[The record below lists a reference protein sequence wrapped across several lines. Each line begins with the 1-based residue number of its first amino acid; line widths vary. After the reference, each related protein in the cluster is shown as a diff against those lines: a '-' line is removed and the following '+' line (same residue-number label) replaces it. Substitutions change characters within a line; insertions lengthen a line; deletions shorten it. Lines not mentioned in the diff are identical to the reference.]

1 MSTVGI
7 IANPA
12 SGKDIRRLV
21 THASVFNNH
30 EKAHILKRALMAL
43 DVLGVEQV
51 LFMPDYYDLVDRSLE
66 GLHLSLEAISLQI
79 NMYAD
84 ERDSIEA
91 ARRFC
96 ESDVGCIITIGGD
109 GTNRAVAMGCSDIP
123 IVAISTG
130 TNNVFPCMLESTV
143 AGLAAGLVARKMV
156 DVEKATYTAKRLEV
170 YVDGQMAEIALIDVV
185 ATTELFIGS
194 RALWDPRR
202 IREIVLARAEPSSI
216 GMSSIGGCLHPVGPR
231 DAEGLYLRLG
241 QGSGA
246 PPGTG
251 AASSTRVL
259 APVGPG
265 LIIPVDIQSHRLLS
279 LGEEVVLE
287 PAACTIAVDGER
299 QIEVFPEQ
307 KVSVRLTN
315 RGPRVVDVQQCM
327 REASQHGVL
336 RIPGGSVSQ

>member
-21 THASVFNNH
+21 THASVFDNY
-30 EKAHILKRALMAL
+30 EKAHILQRVLLAL
-43 DVLGVEQV
+43 DAIGVQQV
-51 LFMPDYYDLVDRSLE
+51 LFMPDYYGLVDKALD
-66 GLHLSLEAISLQI
+66 GLGLSLEATELHID
-79 NMYAD
+79 MYAD
-84 ERDSIEA
+84 ERDSTEA
-91 ARRFC
+91 ARRSR
-96 ESDVGCIITIGGD
+96 ESDVGCIITLGGD
-109 GTNRAVAMGCSDIP
+109 GTNRAVAKGCSSVP

-130 TNNVFPCMLESTV
+130 TNNVFPDMIEGTI

-156 DVEKATYTAKRLEV
+156 DVEKVTYTAKRLEV
-170 YVDGQMAEIALIDVV
+170 YVDGQMTEIALIDVV
-185 ATTELFIGS
+185 ASTELFIGS

-202 IREIVLARAEPSSI
+202 LREIVLARAEPSSI

-241 QGSGA
+241 QGNN
-246 PPGTG
+246 
-251 AASSTRVL
+251 RVL

-265 LIIPVDIQSHRLLS
+265 LVIPVDIQSHRLLS
-279 LGEEVVLE
+279 LGEEVLLE

-299 QIEVFPEQ
+299 QIEVLPEQ

-315 RGPRVVDVQQCM
+315 HGPRVVDVQQCM
-327 REASQHGVL
+327 REASQRGVL
-336 RIPGGSVSQ
+336 KMPLKRGDVRRET